1 MLYHGNDENDGDN
14 DCDDEDSYGDD
25 EDDDYKYGV
34 CLYWVTR

>member
-1 MLYHGNDENDGDN
+1 MLYHGNDEN

-34 CLYWVTR
+34 CLY